1 MPRYLHKGHVG
12 CGREGR
18 PSNEAWPGA
27 DIAPPT
33 TMNLNPLPFRIG
45 LLGLLLLAPGPLTA
59 QDSLPARLQPV
70 ITRLR
75 ALAAAE
81 WAYNDRWDL
90 FTDDLSSLTLDP
102 PGAAVS
108 DSVAL
113 LVTFANA
120 SGWIALGWTKGD
132 PYRQCVMFGGYG
144 DPPTLPDPPAT
155 SAGTLAVEPDVPA
168 CDD

>member
-1 MPRYLHKGHVG
+1 MTLQ
-12 CGREGR
+12 
-18 PSNEAWPGA
+18 
-27 DIAPPT
+27 T
-33 TMNLNPLPFRIG
+33 LPIRIG
-45 LLGLLLLAPGPLTA
+45 LLGLLLLAGPLTA
-59 QDSLPARLQPV
+59 QDSLPAELQPV
-70 ITRLR
+70 ATRLR

-90 FTDDLSSLTLDP
+90 FTDDLTSLTLDP
-102 PGAAVS
+102 SAGPAAT

-120 SGWIALGWTKGD
+120 SGWIAFGWTVSN

-144 DPPTLPDPPAT
+144 DPPFLPDPPAT
-155 SAGTLAVEPDVPA
+155 SAGTLALEPGVPA